1 MPGIVTIDLETY
13 YDQHYSLS
21 KMTTEEYVRDPR
33 FEIIGVGVKMDDH
46 PTDWYSGD
54 DFGTF
59 LRSMD
64 YSDKAILCHN
74 TAFDGAI
81 LSWHFGIKPKL
92 WLDTLSMARP
102 LHKIEVGGSL
112 KALAEFYGLG
122 AKGDEVVHAKGK
134 RRADFTPE
142 ELDRYASYCV
152 QDVDLTYALFKKL
165 RPQLSAR
172 ELVEIDLT
180 LRMYTEP
187 VIELDTTRLQQH
199 LDEVKAKKAALLNK
213 LGGEE
218 KAKSILMSNP
228 KFAALLDAL
237 GVTPPTKISPKTG
250 KAAYAFA
257 KTDKGMTDLLTHE
270 SAAVRAVAEARMGVK
285 STIEET
291 RTEALMGVAERGRL
305 PIMLNY
311 YGAHTGRFSGG
322 DKLNLQN
329 LPSRGNNAIRR
340 ALCAPPGHK
349 IMACDLS
356 QIEARM
362 LAWLAGQDDLV
373 EAFRDGRD
381 VYCEFA
387 SDVYGMTITKADKTE
402 RFVGKTAV
410 LSLGYGAGAE
420 KFREMLRIQGGVRI
434 DENEAQRIV
443 RLYRQKNHK
452 IVELWNRCNSALSTM
467 TSGLEGSLHETISY
481 DHEGITLP
489 NKLQIKYPL
498 LRQQANGFE
507 YVNDPRQ
514 FKKAVKSRLM
524 GGNEKIA
531 WIKIYGGK
539 MVENIVQAL
548 AALVIRAQ
556 MVAVA
561 KIGVKVAFQ
570 VHDELV
576 MVVPDNEVT
585 QREAQVVA
593 IMSTPPAWAPD
604 LPVACECAV
613 ADNYGD
619 AK

>member
-420 KFREMLRIQGGVRI
+420 KFREMLRIQGGVKI

-452 IVELWNRCNSALSTM
+452 IVELWNECNSALSAM
-467 TSGLEGSLHETISY
+467 TSGLEGSLHEAISY

-498 LRQQANGFE
+498 LRGQVSGFE

-514 FKKAVKSRLM
+514 FKKAVKSRLT
-524 GGNEKIA
+524 GNGEEA
-531 WIKIYGGK
+531 VWIKIYGGK

-548 AALVIRAQ
+548 AALVIREQ

-561 KIGVKVAFQ
+561 KAGLKVAFQ

>member
-1 MPGIVTIDLETY
+1 MPGIVTIDMETY

-199 LDEVKAKKAALLNK
+199 LDAVRARKAALLDK
-213 LGGEE
+213 LGGEA

-329 LPSRGNNAIRR
+329 LPSRGNNAIRQ

-373 EAFRDGRD
+373 EAFRQGRD

-387 SDVYGMTITKADKTE
+387 SDVYGRTITKADKSE

-420 KFREMLRIQGGVRI
+420 KFREMLRIQGGVKI

-452 IVELWNRCNSALSTM
+452 IVGLWERCNNALSTM

-514 FKKAVKSRLM
+514 FKKAVKSRLT
-524 GGNEKIA
+524 GSGEEAA

-548 AALVIRAQ
+548 AALVIREQ

-561 KIGVKVAFQ
+561 KTGAKVAFQ

-585 QREAQVVA
+585 QREAQVVS

-613 ADNYGD
+613 AENYGD